1 MIWRRVALALV
12 TLLVIVPATLWGA
25 GALRA
30 QLPFGETVRTLFVVV
45 FVAEMLVITWLM
57 WSRRIGLA
65 ALQGGVLWTVLLV
78 WWSTILPS
86 DTRQWQPDMAH
97 IATASID
104 GDVLTVNNV
113 RNFNWRSD
121 DDVDQRWETRQYHL
135 SRLRGA
141 DLFLS
146 YWAGESIAHAIVS
159 FDFADSDPLSFSIE
173 IRKELGEAYSATA
186 GFFKTYELAIIAAD
200 ERDVV
205 KVRST
210 VRGEDVRI
218 YRLDM
223 QRQTALGLLKE
234 YVALT
239 NDVAAHPRWYNTLTA
254 NCTTVIFGMAR
265 RLDPRTRLDWRILL
279 PGQLPSY
286 LREREFVSRAVP
298 LNELVARAKIGPRAA
313 GPYPDAGFSTRIR
326 NGVPHPVGAATTL
339 APRAG
344 CDQARE
350 GQACASSSS

>member
-1 MIWRRVALALV
+1 MILRRLALALV
-12 TLLVIVPATLWGA
+12 SLLVIVPATLWGA
-25 GALRA
+25 GALNA
-30 QLPFGETVRTLFVVV
+30 QLPFGGALNMICIAV
-45 FVAEMLVITWLM
+45 FVAAMLAVVWLM
-57 WSRRIGLA
+57 WSRRIGA
-65 ALQGGVLWTVLLV
+65 ALLLGGGVWTALLV
-78 WWSTILPS
+78 WWSTILPLDS
-86 DTRQWQPDMAH
+86 RDWQPDMAH

-104 GDVLTVNNV
+104 GDILTVNNV
-113 RNFNWRSD
+113 RNFKWRSD
-121 DDVDQRWETRQYHL
+121 DDFEQRWETRQYRL
-135 SRLRGA
+135 SQLRGA

-159 FDFADSDPLSFSIE
+159 FDFADSDPLGFSIE
-173 IRKELGEAYSATA
+173 IRKERGEAYSATA
-186 GFFKTYELAIIAAD
+186 GFFKTYELAIIASD

-234 YVALT
+234 YVTLT
-239 NDVAAHPRWYNTLTA
+239 NDVAAHPRWYNTLMA

-298 LNELVARAKIGPRAA
+298 LPELIARARIGARAE
-313 GPYPDAGFSTRIR
+313 GPYPDTGFSKRIR
-326 NGVPHPVGAATTL
+326 EGVPDPVGAAIAL
-339 APRAG
+339 KGQPDRATG
-344 CDQARE
+344 S
-350 GQACASSSS
+350 GT